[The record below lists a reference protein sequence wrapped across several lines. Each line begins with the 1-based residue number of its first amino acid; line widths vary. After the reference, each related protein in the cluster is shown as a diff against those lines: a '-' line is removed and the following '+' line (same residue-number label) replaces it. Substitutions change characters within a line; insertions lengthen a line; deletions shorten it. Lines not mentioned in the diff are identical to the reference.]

1 MASERILNAKKQVVE
16 EIKNKVKD
24 ADTIVLFDY
33 RGLTDNETKAL
44 RRELR
49 DNDSDYKIYKNTLLK
64 IALKDLD
71 INLDEHLEGPTAIA
85 FSKDQLAPVR
95 VLDKFSKKH
104 DALVLKA
111 GIVDG
116 KVSDN
121 ALLKQLAS
129 IPSREALYAM
139 LASGMMGIVKNLA
152 LSLDLYSKQKE
163 NN

>member
-1 MASERILNAKKQVVE
+1 
-16 EIKNKVKD
+16 
-24 ADTIVLFDY
+24 
-33 RGLTDNETKAL
+33 
-44 RRELR
+44 
-49 DNDSDYKIYKNTLLK
+49 
-64 IALKDLD
+64 
-71 INLDEHLEGPTAIA
+71 
-85 FSKDQLAPVR
+85 
-95 VLDKFSKKH
+95 
-104 DALVLKA
+104 LKA

-163 NN
+163 E